1 MQTLLIRKKATVSRS
16 CRFHLLAALA
26 LGATACGDRPA
37 PATGEEPAV
46 NVYTHRH
53 YDVDKAL
60 FARFTEETGIAVN
73 VVTAGADELITR
85 LEAEGSASPADVLIT
100 VDAGRLHRAVT
111 LGLLQPTRSDSLEA
125 AIPAEWRDP
134 EGRWFGITRRAR
146 VIAYA
151 KDRVDPATIPTYESL
166 TGEAWRGKVLVR
178 SSDNVY
184 NQSLL
189 AALIAEVG
197 DSAATAWA
205 AGVAAN
211 MARQPSGGDTDQLKA
226 IAAGEGDVALVNTY
240 YLARLQQSAD
250 ADERRVGEA
259 IGVVFPNQAEG
270 DRGTH
275 VNVSGIGI
283 TVSAPHPTNARR
295 FIEFLVSDAVQRQFA
310 EGNYEYPVKPSV
322 AVAAALAAWGPFR
335 ADTLSLAVLGER
347 NAAAVAA
354 FDRAGWR

>member
-1 MQTLLIRKKATVSRS
+1 MARRVPLST
-16 CRFHLLAALA
+16 LAALTLTA
-26 LGATACGDRPA
+26 ACGGA
-37 PATGEEPAV
+37 PDAGAGEEPVV
-46 NVYTHRH
+46 NVYSHRH
-53 YDVDKAL
+53 YDVDQAL

-85 LEAEGSASPADVLIT
+85 LEAEGTASPADLLIT
-100 VDAGRLHRAVT
+100 VDAGRLHRAVSK
-111 LGLLQPTRSDSLEA
+111 GLVQGVRSDSLEA
-125 AIPAEWRDP
+125 AVPAEWRDP

-151 KDRVDPATIPTYESL
+151 KDRVDPAAIPTYESL
-166 TGEAWRGKVLVR
+166 ADPAWRGKVLVR

-184 NQSLL
+184 NQSLM

-205 AGVAAN
+205 AGIVAN
-211 MARQPSGGDTDQLKA
+211 FARTPSGGDTDQLKA

-240 YLARLQQSAD
+240 YLARLQHSD
-250 ADERRVGEA
+250 NPDDVRVGEA

-275 VNVSGIGI
+275 VNVSGIGV
-283 TVSAPHPTNARR
+283 TANAPHPQNAVRL
-295 FIEFLVSDAVQRQFA
+295 IEFLVSDAAQRDFA
-310 EGNYEYPVKPSV
+310 QGSFEYPVKPSV
-322 AVAAALAAWGPFR
+322 PMAEGLAAWGPFR
-335 ADTLSLAVLGER
+335 ADTLPLATLGER